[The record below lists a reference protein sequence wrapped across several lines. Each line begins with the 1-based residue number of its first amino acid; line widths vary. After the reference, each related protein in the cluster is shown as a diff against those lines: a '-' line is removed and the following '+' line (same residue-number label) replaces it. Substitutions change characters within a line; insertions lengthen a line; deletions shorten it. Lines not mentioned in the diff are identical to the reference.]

1 MPTIR
6 RPLVC
11 GGEWIEWH
19 GTLEHS
25 EVHSKRTVNANK
37 LIIGRDG
44 GSGGGGSGGGSVQ
57 QCELH

>member
-1 MPTIR
+1 ME
-6 RPLVC
+6 
-11 GGEWIEWH
+11 GNGSNGMAQH
-19 GTLEHS
+19 TLDHS

>member
-44 GSGGGGSGGGSVQ
+44 GSGGGGSGGGSV
-57 QCELH
+57 